1 MIQPTEAKFYMIKVL
16 AAMVTWEEANGHD
29 FMADELRK
37 VIPNL
42 LQFGLEGNG
51 TILDRPEFL
60 ADFICQA
67 YQDHINEHYLEPL
80 REAQQKLAGITEV
93 PDMGAVTVV
102 RDKLD
107 DMATELENMTE
118 GVGLM
123 IDELD
128 EYLRNDPS

>member
-1 MIQPTEAKFYMIKVL
+1 
-16 AAMVTWEEANGHD
+16 
-29 FMADELRK
+29 
-37 VIPNL
+37 
-42 LQFGLEGNG
+42 
-51 TILDRPEFL
+51 L